1 MKKNKEQVIS
11 YDQEAD
17 VLALYMG
24 KGGEEEYLEIAPNI
38 SVELNSEGS
47 VIGIEI
53 LNASKVLKSFLQAS
67 RKSNTA
73 YAR

>member
-1 MKKNKEQVIS
+1 MKKNNKQSIS

-24 KGGEEEYLEIAPNI
+24 KGGEEEYVEIAPNI
-38 SVELNSEGS
+38 GVELNNKGA

-53 LNASKVLKSFLQAS
+53 LNASKVLKSFLAS
-67 RKSNTA
+67 QQKRSAA